1 MDFLELAD
9 KYGVLIAGGLWL
21 IYRAWHFFA
30 ERYFPQ
36 RVKEREETARAERV
50 ARDEAARAVR
60 EAEATLLKARID
72 GEERDREWR
81 RRIEERTV
89 STLESISQNIS
100 ALVLSH
106 TQHVNFSFGAH
117 VEIKDRLDDLQE
129 SIHNRQKLEELEK
142 KLVDTQ
148 EKIKAGNVQVKRDG
162 GK

>member
-21 IYRAWHFFA
+21 LYKAWHFVTD
-30 ERYFPQ
+30 RYYPQ
-36 RVKEREETARAERV
+36 RAKEREET
-50 ARDEAARAVR
+50 ARAVR

-142 KLVDTQ
+142 KIEDTQ
-148 EKIKAGNVQVKRDG
+148 EKMKKAGGVTVRRDG
-162 GK
+162 EGK

>member
-21 IYRAWHFFA
+21 IYRAWQFFA

-36 RVKEREETARAERV
+36 RVKER
-50 ARDEAARAVR
+50 DEAARAVR
-60 EAEATLLKARID
+60 DAEATLLKARID